1 MQHTEM
7 TRKEFE
13 TIYRTHYGAMFRV
26 AFLRLRDADDAREV
40 VQDAMMRLWQRQAMP
55 DNVAAFLR
63 MAVLN
68 GAIDRLR
75 AIGLEERAAIV
86 MAELAEPLADEADR
100 EDVRLKV
107 RRMADDVLRT
117 EVSEPAANAFN
128 AVFRRGLSYDEAAHD
143 LGVSR
148 ATVNKHVVNVLRKLR
163 CTITLNRIN
172 DDD

>member
-1 MQHTEM
+1 
-7 TRKEFE
+7 
-13 TIYRTHYGAMFRV
+13 
-26 AFLRLRDADDAREV
+26 
-40 VQDAMMRLWQRQAMP
+40 
-55 DNVAAFLR
+55 
-63 MAVLN
+63 
-68 GAIDRLR
+68 
-75 AIGLEERAAIV
+75 